1 MPPVVLELMYLVFEG
16 ATKVQNYNRFILM
29 HKAMLEA
36 LSVIHF
42 ESFSIW
48 FSDGDGILEKLS
60 VAVTEFNTLLALI

>member
-36 LSVIHF
+36 LSVLNRF
-42 ESFSIW
+42 PF
-48 FSDGDGILEKLS
+48 GS
-60 VAVTEFNTLLALI
+60 VMEMAF

>member
-1 MPPVVLELMYLVFEG
+1 MPPVVLELMYLVFDG

-36 LSVIHF
+36 LSVINF

-48 FSDGDGILEKLS
+48 FNDGDGILEKLS
-60 VAVTEFNTLLALI
+60 VAVTEFNTLFALI